1 MWHARSTM
9 PPVLRRARVYVS
21 RLVVRP
27 DVWMVLVVFSRF
39 SGPRGVE
46 RHDYPRPH
54 LLWSGPGVF
63 VRVSWKGTHV
73 VASFRSQY
81 THTRSLQSTVLVP
94 ACHANT
100 MMWSMCFVLTRWR
113 DAPSFGHACRVS
125 FGMGPHKQLNTTTT
139 KKTAAGY
146 VRQAGGRQD
155 SDYVGGRPRRAAFP
169 KLVVWSHLGWDCGGE
184 SLELSYEQMT
194 TADCILVYIVRT
206 KYGIYHR
213 YFFFELSIFDFRF
226 SIFDFFSPT
235 FFREN
240 WYTWDSTWDSPAGFV
255 SAVSAARRSTFRLVC
270 CFARQRCIIH
280 GYVV

>member
-125 FGMGPHKQLNTTTT
+125 FGMGPHKQLNTTT
-139 KKTAAGY
+139 KKK
-146 VRQAGGRQD
+146 RLQD
-155 SDYVGGRPRRAAFP
+155 TYD
-169 KLVVWSHLGWDCGGE
+169 
-184 SLELSYEQMT
+184 
-194 TADCILVYIVRT
+194 
-206 KYGIYHR
+206 
-213 YFFFELSIFDFRF
+213 
-226 SIFDFFSPT
+226 
-235 FFREN
+235 
-240 WYTWDSTWDSPAGFV
+240 
-255 SAVSAARRSTFRLVC
+255 RLVADKIAITLEEGRDVPP
-270 CFARQRCIIH
+270 FRNLWSDHIWVGTAEVR
-280 GYVV
+280 V